1 MCVFPVQET
10 CLGRR
15 CQSNSESSRRCAIC
29 PREIDDLLR
38 KGAPLR
44 QCGRASLFVNLRGDE
59 MPLLIEMVVELGVN
73 CSLPGLRHW
82 LGADPAGFRG
92 RNLAGLSRAIS
103 PVSGASR
110 RRRSES
116 LDSLRN
122 KVRSIGSNEV
132 ALRGT
137 FAGQERNAL
146 SAVVVRK
153 NPDRSASASQRER
166 SQLPPPSSGSGANG
180 RIWPTMMSAELPEG
194 WA

>member
-15 CQSNSESSRRCAIC
+15 CQSNSELSRRCAIC

-44 QCGRASLFVNLRGDE
+44 QCGRASLFVDLPGDE

-103 PVSGASR
+103 PASGASR

-132 ALRGT
+132 ALRGP
-137 FAGQERNAL
+137 L
-146 SAVVVRK
+146 
-153 NPDRSASASQRER
+153 PDRSETHSLPLLCARLPTAAPQPAS
-166 SQLPPPSSGSGANG
+166 GNG
-180 RIWPTMMSAELPEG
+180 VSFRLLHPNPLHSTSDGRWHRCDFG
-194 WA
+194 